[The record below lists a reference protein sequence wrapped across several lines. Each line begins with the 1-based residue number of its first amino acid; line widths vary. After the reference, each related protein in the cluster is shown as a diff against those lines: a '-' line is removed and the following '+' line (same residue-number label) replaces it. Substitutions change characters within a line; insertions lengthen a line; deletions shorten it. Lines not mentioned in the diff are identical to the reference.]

1 MIRIAI
7 FLLGALS
14 LPIFGALTEEQR
26 VQDFQ
31 TLTSIYAKRYAPANW
46 KIQALGVNPFD
57 VGPWLKKVKDAKTD
71 LEFVEVMMRYLA
83 SFQDTHVSLS
93 MTSNFV
99 AQTGIVV
106 DLYDGKVVIELV
118 QRNFLPLAQYPFMQ
132 GDELVSLDGR
142 PALELAYEF
151 AGLRGAGNPRA
162 ALRSGV
168 GRVTSRT
175 QSVVPQAVNVP
186 ATSTV
191 VIRRQGGEL
200 ETYEVPWVK
209 SGYPVRELGG
219 VPSPFGF
226 HSGLRM
232 HEPYVPSD
240 STDENALPTWKKEF
254 FERHVSAASK
264 EDQKLLGEPVE
275 TEDGVRLEPRGLL
288 NYGSRF
294 PWFVMP
300 PGFQTRLGNGANDI
314 FYSGIFQ
321 SEGFRMGYFRV
332 PNFPTYTTAQYTQ
345 LVSEIAYL
353 NANTDGLIVDV
364 ARNTGGTI
372 CSGVDLASTLIPGGL
387 RYAGLAYRPY
397 LSLIVSYDAQ
407 ISSLQ
412 TQGAPSWAIDLLNF
426 EKKMLEDAYYNG
438 RGLTGPVPFCNWDLS
453 YPSAPAVYAKPMIV
467 LVDDFSTSTGDYFP
481 ALIQDNK
488 RAKLVGTRTNGAGGS
503 VIDLSAGW
511 YSETN
516 TRVTVSMMVRPEER
530 EVEGFPKS
538 PFVENVGV
546 RPDIELDYMTVEN
559 AATNGRPYS
568 TAFARIL
575 AEEIRS
581 ARLASALASKSME
594 EK

>member
-1 MIRIAI
+1 MIRATI
-7 FLLGALS
+7 LLAGALC
-14 LPIFGALTEEQR
+14 LPAFGALTEAQR
-26 VQDFQ
+26 IQDFQ

-46 KIQALGVNPFD
+46 KIQALGVNPFEI
-57 VGPWLKKVKDAKTD
+57 GPWMKQVREAQSD
-71 LEFVEVMMRYLA
+71 LEFIEVMMRYVA

-118 QRNFLPLAQYPFMQ
+118 QRALLPLAQYPFVN
-132 GDELVSLDGR
+132 GDEVVSVDGR
-142 PALELAYEF
+142 PALDLAREF

-186 ATSTV
+186 EKSTF
-191 VIRRQGGEL
+191 VIRRQNGDL
-200 ETYEVPWVK
+200 ETYDIPWVK
-209 SGYPVRELGG
+209 SGYPVREIGG

-226 HSGLRM
+226 HSGVRL
-232 HEPYVPSD
+232 HEPYVPND
-240 STDENALPTWKKEF
+240 STDENQLPTWKKEF
-254 FERHVSAASK
+254 YERHTSAASK
-264 EDQKLLGEPVE
+264 EDTKLIGEPVE
-275 TEDGVRLEPRGLL
+275 TEDGVRLEPKALL

-300 PGFQTRLGNGANDI
+300 PGFQQRLGNGASDI
-314 FYSGIFQ
+314 FFSGVFP

-332 PNFPTYTTAQYTQ
+332 PNFPTYTAAQYNQ
-345 LVSEIAYL
+345 LLSEIAFL

-387 RYAGLAYRPY
+387 RYAGLAYRPF
-397 LSLIVSYDAQ
+397 LALIVSYDQQ
-407 ISSLQ
+407 ISLLQ
-412 TQGAPSWAIDLLNF
+412 TQGAPSWTVDLLSF
-426 EKKMLEDAYYNG
+426 EKKMLEDAYFNG
-438 RGLTGPVPFCNWDLS
+438 RGLTGPIPFCGRDLS
-453 YPSAPAVYAKPMIV
+453 YPSAPAVYTKPMIV

-516 TRVTVSMMVRPEER
+516 TRVTQSLMVRPEER
-530 EVEGFPKS
+530 EFEGFPKS
-538 PFVENVGV
+538 PYIENTGV

-559 AATNGRPYS
+559 AAANGRPYS
-568 TAFARIL
+568 NAFARIL
-575 AEEIRS
+575 AEEIRA
-581 ARLASALASKSME
+581 ARLTSAVANKTLEDK
-594 EK
+594 

>member
-1 MIRIAI
+1 MIRTAI
-7 FLLGALS
+7 LLFCALS
-14 LPIFGALTEEQR
+14 LPLCGALTEEQR

-46 KIQALGVNPFD
+46 KIQALGVNPFE
-57 VGPWLKKVKDAKTD
+57 VGAWMKQVKEAKSD
-71 LEFVEVMMRYLA
+71 LEFIEVMMRYVA
-83 SFQDTHVSLS
+83 SFQDTHVSLA
-93 MTSNFV
+93 MTSTFV

-118 QRNFLPLAQYPFMQ
+118 QRALLPLAQYPFVN
-132 GDELVSLDGR
+132 GDEVVSVDGR
-142 PALELAYEF
+142 PALDLAREF

-162 ALRSGV
+162 ALRAGV

-175 QSVVPQAVNVP
+175 QSAVPQAVNVP
-186 ATSTV
+186 EKSTI
-191 VIRRQGGEL
+191 VIRRQNGDL
-200 ETYEVPWVK
+200 ETYEIPWVK
-209 SGYPVRELGG
+209 SGYPVREIGG
-219 VPSPFGF
+219 VPSPYGF
-226 HSGLRM
+226 HSGVRL
-232 HEPYVPSD
+232 HEPYIPSD
-240 STDENALPTWKKEF
+240 STDESQLPSWKKEF
-254 FERHVSAASK
+254 YERHTSAASK
-264 EDQKLLGEPVE
+264 EDTKLIGEPVE
-275 TEDGVRLEPRGLL
+275 TEDGVRLEPKALL

-300 PGFQTRLGNGANDI
+300 PGFQQRLGNGANDI
-314 FYSGIFQ
+314 FYSGIFP

-332 PNFPTYTTAQYTQ
+332 PNFPTYTAAQLTQ
-345 LVSEIAYL
+345 LYSEIAFL

-397 LSLIVSYDAQ
+397 LSLIVSYDQQ

-412 TQGAPSWAIDLLNF
+412 TQGAPSWATDLLSF

-438 RGLTGPVPFCNWDLS
+438 RGLTGPIAFCNWDLT
-453 YPSAPAVYAKPMIV
+453 YPSAPAVYTKPMIV

-503 VIDLSAGW
+503 VIDLPAGW

-516 TRVTVSMMVRPEER
+516 TRVTVSLMVRPEER
-530 EVEGFPKS
+530 EFEGFPKS
-538 PFVENVGV
+538 PYIENTGV

-559 AATNGRPYS
+559 AATSGRPYS
-568 TAFARIL
+568 NAFARIL
-575 AEEIRS
+575 AEEIRG
-581 ARLASALASKSME
+581 ARLTSAIANKTLEDK
-594 EK
+594 

>member
-1 MIRIAI
+1 MC
-7 FLLGALS
+7 ALC
-14 LPIFGALTEEQR
+14 LPLFGALTVEQR
-26 VQDFQ
+26 IQDFQ

-46 KIQALGVNPFD
+46 KMQALGVNPFD
-57 VGPWLKKVKDAKTD
+57 IGPWMKQVREAKSD
-71 LEFVEVMMRYLA
+71 LEFIEVMMRYVA
-83 SFQDTHVSLS
+83 SFQDTHVSLA

-118 QRNFLPLAQYPFMQ
+118 QRALLPLAQYPFVN
-132 GDELVSLDGR
+132 GDEVVSVDGR
-142 PALELAYEF
+142 PALDLAREF

-186 ATSTV
+186 EKSTF
-191 VIRRQGGEL
+191 VIRRQNGDL
-200 ETYEVPWVK
+200 ETYEIPWVK
-209 SGYPVRELGG
+209 SGYPVREVGG

-226 HSGLRM
+226 HSGVRF
-232 HEPYVPSD
+232 HEPYVPND
-240 STDENALPTWKKEF
+240 SKDENQLPTWKKEF
-254 FERHVSAASK
+254 YERHTSAASK
-264 EDQKLLGEPVE
+264 EDSKLIGEPVL
-275 TEDGVRLEPRGLL
+275 TEDGVRLEPKALL

-300 PGFQTRLGNGANDI
+300 PGFQQRLGNGANDI
-314 FYSGIFQ
+314 FFSGVFQ

-332 PNFPTYTTAQYTQ
+332 PNFPTYTTAQYNQ
-345 LVSEIAYL
+345 LLSEIAFL

-372 CSGVDLASTLIPGGL
+372 CSGVDLASALIPGGL
-387 RYAGLAYRPY
+387 RYAGLAYRPF
-397 LSLIVSYDAQ
+397 LSLIVSYDQQ

-412 TQGAPSWAIDLLNF
+412 SQGAPSWTVDLLNF

-438 RGLTGPVPFCNWDLS
+438 RGLTGPIPFCNWDLS
-453 YPSAPAVYAKPMIV
+453 YPSAPAVYTKPMIV

-516 TRVTVSMMVRPEER
+516 TRVTQSLMIRPEER
-530 EVEGFPKS
+530 EFEGFPKS
-538 PFVENVGV
+538 PYIENTGV
-546 RPDIELDYMTVEN
+546 RPDIQLDYMTVEN

-568 TAFARIL
+568 NAFARIL
-575 AEEIRS
+575 AEEIRG
-581 ARLASALASKSME
+581 ARLTSAIANKTLEDK
-594 EK
+594 